1 MSKRQLPPI
10 ENASVRLRLLEER
23 DLGMTRDWRNHDDIR
38 KWFLT
43 SSIISPEQHA
53 AWFAQ
58 YRDRDDDFVFVIED
72 TASLQRPVGQV
83 SIYAIDWQ
91 QKQAKFGRL
100 LIGDP
105 RARGKGLARQ
115 AVDAL
120 IAESF
125 NRLGIEEL
133 RLEVLRD
140 NARAI
145 ALYEA
150 CGFAVDGAEGQ
161 EIRMVKRR

>member
-1 MSKRQLPPI
+1 VPKRLLPPI
-10 ENASVRLRLLEER
+10 VDANVTLRLLEER
-23 DLGMTRDWRNHDDIR
+23 DLSMTREWRNRDEVR

-43 SSIISPEQHA
+43 STIISPQQHA

-58 YRDRDDDFVFVIED
+58 YRDRDDDFVFVIEE
-72 TASLQRPVGQV
+72 TALLCRPVGQA

-91 QKQAKFGRL
+91 QRRAKFGRL

-105 RARGKGLARQ
+105 DARGKGLARR
-115 AVDAL
+115 AVTAL
-120 IAESF
+120 IGESF
-125 NRLGIEEL
+125 DKLGLEEL
-133 RLEVLRD
+133 RLEVLKD

-145 ALYEA
+145 ALYEQ
-150 CGFAVDGAEGQ
+150 CGFTFDGEAGQ

>member
-1 MSKRQLPPI
+1 
-10 ENASVRLRLLEER
+10 
-23 DLGMTRDWRNHDDIR
+23 MTLAWRNQDDTR

-43 SSIISPEQHA
+43 STVISAEQHA

-58 YRDRDDDFVFVIED
+58 YRDRDDDFVFVIEE

-91 QKQAKFGRL
+91 RKRAKFGRL

-105 RARGKGLARQ
+105 QARGKGLARQ

-120 IAESF
+120 IDESF
-125 NRLGIEEL
+125 NRLGLEEL
-133 RLEVLRD
+133 RLEVLQD

-150 CGFAVDGAEGQ
+150 CGFAVEGSEGQ